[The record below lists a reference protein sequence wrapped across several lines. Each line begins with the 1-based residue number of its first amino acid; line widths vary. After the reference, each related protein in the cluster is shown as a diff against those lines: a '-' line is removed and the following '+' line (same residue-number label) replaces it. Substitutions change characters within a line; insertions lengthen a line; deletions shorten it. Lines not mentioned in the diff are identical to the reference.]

1 VKHSRDCR
9 SSCAMVAHRI
19 PFEGPAAQLPAKQIV
34 GSKAHYLMRMAG
46 RGLAVPPAFVIST
59 ETCRDYMVRGA
70 AALDGLKELLQRE
83 LAHLATV
90 AGRGF
95 GDARR
100 PLLLSVRSGAAVS
113 IPGLMETVPNIGL
126 DPATLRGLVRVTGNP
141 RLAQDCRRRLVQ
153 QYGEV
158 VHGMAAARFEERL
171 KAVLSQRGATE
182 VGELDTAGLE
192 GLAKLFEDEFET
204 ATGEAFPDDPLVQ
217 LRSAIEAVLRS
228 WSSDRAMSYRKLNSI
243 PDDLGTAV
251 TVQAMVFGNLGP
263 TSGSGVGFTRN
274 PANGNDEL
282 YVDFLLNAQ
291 GEDIVAGRHRAS
303 GLEEL
308 ARRAPAAHRDLI
320 EAKDVLEREFRDMQD
335 FEFTVENGRL
345 QLLQT
350 RAGKR
355 TPLAALRIAHDMVA
369 KKIIS
374 RGEGLATLAGFALD
388 DIEETGLQ
396 TSPHRSP
403 VATGTPASVGVAV
416 GAAAFDPDRALQM
429 GRSGKAVILLRRTAE
444 TEDIEALAKVAGLV
458 TAEGARTSHAAVVAR
473 QLGKPCIVACSG
485 LSIDPSGRR
494 ATLGSEQ
501 AAEGDLIS
509 IDASSGLVFKGELEI
524 VRTRPTE
531 LIAEIRSWRKAAPAV
546 NRGNK
551 PKRSAA

>member
-1 VKHSRDCR
+1 VKSSPDRR
-9 SSCAMVAHRI
+9 SSCAIAVHRI
-19 PFEGPAAQLPAKQIV
+19 PFEGPSVHLPAKEIV
-34 GSKAHYLMRMAG
+34 GSKAHCLMRMAG

-59 ETCRDYMVRGA
+59 ETCRDYVAHGA
-70 AALDGLKELLQRE
+70 AALDGLDGLLKRE

-100 PLLLSVRSGAAVS
+100 PLLVSVRSGAAVS
-113 IPGLMETVPNIGL
+113 MPGMMETVLNVGL
-126 DPATLRGLVRVTGNP
+126 GSATLRALVRATGNP

-158 VHGMAAARFEERL
+158 VHGIAPARFEERL
-171 KAVLSQRGATE
+171 KAVLSERGATE
-182 VGELDTAGLE
+182 IGELDTAELE
-192 GLAKLFEDEFET
+192 RLAKVFEDEFEIQ
-204 ATGEAFPDDPLVQ
+204 TGQAFPEDPLVQ

-228 WSSDRAMSYRKLNSI
+228 WSSDRATTYRQLYSI

-263 TSGSGVGFTRN
+263 TSGSGVGFTRD
-274 PANGNDEL
+274 PANGNNEL
-282 YVDFLLNAQ
+282 YVDFLPNVQ

-303 GLEEL
+303 GLDEL
-308 ARRAPAAHRDLI
+308 ARRAPTAHRALI
-320 EAKDVLEREFRDMQD
+320 EAKDVLEREFHDMQD
-335 FEFTVENGRL
+335 FEFTVERGRL

-374 RGEGLATLAGFALD
+374 PSEGLATLAGFELD
-388 DIEETGLQ
+388 NIEETGLQ
-396 TSPHRSP
+396 TCAGLTSI
-403 VATGTPASVGVAV
+403 ATGTPASVGVAV

-494 ATLGSEQ
+494 ATVGSER

-524 VRTRPTE
+524 VRTKPTE
-531 LIAEIRSWRKAAPAV
+531 LIAEIRSWREAAPAV
-546 NRGNK
+546 NRGNRRK
-551 PKRSAA
+551 GSAD